1 MVSLLRVASFT
12 GLLIAAMTLYG
23 CGGSGSSPS
32 SSGGDM
38 GTGDGAMTGD
48 PGTSDGDMDPGGGD
62 MPAPDQLSNLT
73 APYDVTPEGVDEMLP
88 PGSTHLIEDIAAA
101 QMRAGGTPLEHPRAR
116 YTHGGNRIV
125 SSGNTLIVGPRVG
138 NWDRRLPEF
147 TCTGDVCTSNP
158 PETPFQSYL
167 SDLTAEPKVFSKVMA
182 KNGISLLQLSLR
194 EDWDIEEY
202 YGHEV
207 LDGLTLMSDVAVG
220 ETFYSTGEST
230 EKATGNSG
238 QFAIYSHHAGGFGAG
253 TNPVGNAIYRGIMAG
268 SVVEKDD
275 TVDLNVPEWVIGDA
289 ELSFDLATLELDAT
303 FSNIVALENSQTFAD
318 LEWTGISVNNGA
330 FKQVVVESENYIEGA
345 FFGSNH
351 EGAAGVFEQASIHGS
366 FSAMD
371 TTADAEPGLTD
382 VDIYTV
388 QNLSQAR
395 TAAGGTAP
403 DFTVEEYATAASTI
417 FEEAST
423 FLASHRLA
431 SWTRDLPY
439 YDCEGRVCNYD
450 DGEEVFEDRLD
461 DYVVDA
467 GGHEALMNKNDID
480 VVQFAVAYEYGEG
493 VNSGSN
499 VRYGLGLW
507 GQENIAWTFFDHGY
521 GYYGRYEYYESRIA
535 GDSPGSNPSGD
546 ATYTGVMAGS
556 VVEKDSAFPLNTPD
570 WVMGDA
576 ALTFSLADSTLG
588 ASFTNIVSL
597 ASGTAHD
604 DLSWENVSVMDGAFD
619 HGGTGD
625 YLNGAFFGTGHEE
638 VAGAFEQDSIAG
650 VFQARQ

>member
-1 MVSLLRVASFT
+1 MVSLFRMASFA
-12 GLLIAAMTLYG
+12 GLLIAAITLYG
-23 CGGSGSSPS
+23 CGGSGGGAPAQVPTPDPVPDPMPDPEPEPEPDPEPEPEPDELSSLEPF
-32 SSGGDM
+32 
-38 GTGDGAMTGD
+38 
-48 PGTSDGDMDPGGGD
+48 
-62 MPAPDQLSNLT
+62 
-73 APYDVTPEGVDEMLP
+73 DVTPQGIDEMLP

-101 QMRAGGTPLEHPRAR
+101 QTRAGGTPLEHPRAR
-116 YTHGGNRIV
+116 YTHGGNRLV
-125 SSGNTLIVGPRVG
+125 SSGNTFIAGPRVG
-138 NWDRRLPEF
+138 SWDRRLPEF
-147 TCTGDVCTSNP
+147 ACTGDVCASNP
-158 PETPFQSYL
+158 PEVAYSLYL
-167 SDLTAEPKVFSKVMA
+167 SGLTTEPKILSKVLA
-182 KNGISLLQLSLR
+182 KNGISLLQFSLR
-194 EDWDIEEY
+194 DEYDIASVS
-202 YGHEV
+202 GSSV

-220 ETFYSTGEST
+220 ETFYETGEST
-230 EKATGNSG
+230 EKATGNSS
-238 QFAIYSHHAGGFGAG
+238 AYALYAHAAGGFVAG
-253 TNPVGNAIYRGIMAG
+253 TNPVGDATYRGVMAG

-303 FSNIVALENSQTFAD
+303 FRKIVALESSRTFAD

-330 FKQVVVESENYIEGA
+330 FKQVVTAGENYLEGA
-345 FFGSNH
+345 FFGADQ

-371 TTADAEPGLTD
+371 PTADVEPGLTD

-388 QNLSQAR
+388 KNLSQAR

-403 DFTVEEYATAASTI
+403 DFTVEEYATAATTI
-417 FEEAST
+417 FEEADT
-423 FLASHRLA
+423 FLAGHRVA

-467 GGHEALMNKNDID
+467 GGHEALMNKNDTD
-480 VVQFAVAYEYGEG
+480 VVQFAIAYEYGED
-493 VNSGSN
+493 VDSGSN
-499 VRYGLGLW
+499 LRYGLGLW
-507 GQENIAWTFFDHGY
+507 GEENIAWTFFDHGQ

-546 ATYTGVMAGS
+546 ATYSGVMAGS
-556 VVEKDSAFPLNTPD
+556 VVEKDGAVPLNLPD

-576 ALTFSLADSTLG
+576 ELSFSLADNTLG

-604 DLSWENVSVMDGAFD
+604 DLSWENVSVVDGAFD

-625 YLNGAFFGTGHEE
+625 YLNGAFFGSGHEE

-650 VFQARQ
+650 VFSARQ